1 MKSRTDNKADI
12 RLKWFG
18 PKTGQQ
24 IVIFV
29 HGFAVR
35 SDSKG
40 LFTDLA
46 GHFEDAGITSVLF
59 YLSDYDQQGNSTF
72 LSLPEQQQ
80 RLRQVYKQ
88 VRELNPEAE
97 ISFIAH
103 SMGTG
108 VLSTVLPDFE
118 FRHAIMLAPAT
129 DSPGP
134 KIKDSMIKHLGA
146 KVAGD
151 SISFKR
157 RNGSISTF
165 SEDYIRS
172 FDVKFSEIYK
182 RTWPGI
188 PNLKIFIA
196 EEDCKRY
203 DDAIMEFYGSLGAT
217 TFEDCDHNFSNVH
230 RTKLS
235 QALIKHLS

>member
-1 MKSRTDNKADI
+1 METKTDV

-18 PKTGQQ
+18 PKANRQ

-46 GHFEDAGITSVLF
+46 GSLEDIGTTSVLF
-59 YLSDYDQQGNSTF
+59 YLSDYDRQGNSTF

-80 RLRQVYKQ
+80 RLRQVYKR
-88 VRELNPEAE
+88 VRELNSEAE

-118 FRHAIMLAPAT
+118 FKHAIMLAPAT

-146 KVAGD
+146 KVSGH

-157 RNGSISTF
+157 KNGSTSTF
-165 SEDYIRS
+165 SEDYIES

-182 RTWPGI
+182 QTWPDI

-196 EEDCKRY
+196 EEDCERY
-203 DDAIMEFYGSLGAT
+203 DDATMEFYKSLGAI
-217 TFEDCDHNFSNVH
+217 TFEGCDHNFSNAH
-230 RTKLS
+230 RTRLS
-235 QALIKHLS
+235 QALAKHLT